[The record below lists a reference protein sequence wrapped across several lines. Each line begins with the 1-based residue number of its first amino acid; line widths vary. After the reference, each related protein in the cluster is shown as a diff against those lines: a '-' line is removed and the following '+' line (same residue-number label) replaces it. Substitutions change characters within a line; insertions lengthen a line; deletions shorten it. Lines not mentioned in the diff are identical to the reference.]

1 MNVNKIGGTID
12 HSTMKPS
19 KAQKILP
26 FGCRDTINTGPRD
39 CSRTVDPKTGESCK
53 DRGPKNAYGVFRT
66 ACVDVDNEIVVTA

>member
-26 FGCRDTINTGPRD
+26 FDCRDTINTGPRD
-39 CSRTVDPKTGESCK
+39 CSRTVDPKTGDPRTRMEFL
-53 DRGPKNAYGVFRT
+53 FRT